1 MYVLLVG
8 LVLLVPTR
16 RFAGLPRWAEPG
28 LKLGAAAAAL
38 AGWGVY
44 NLEYVRYI
52 LRDVNEIAVL
62 GLAAAVILLLLAA
75 RPAWNWWKSRPA
87 RTRRALAAGAVL
99 LLAAA
104 AFAALKALHLG
115 GDLTPE
121 QLAEGMQPNGDSI
134 YTWSV
139 GYTLRHLPA
148 LAKLLVGTLC
158 AKLPQLLQEMMGAC
172 PGEPIVYGAELSWA
186 ITIGLLFTT
195 LLAACRPVGTPARL
209 ERGTRLVPALA
220 LLGVCGLLVLA
231 CLTWTPVNYTILFG
245 LQGRYFLPVLPLA
258 LLLWGENRWL
268 CLGRD
273 LTRPLALAQAALCG
287 LAALQTMAL
296 FAAR

>member
-1 MYVLLVG
+1 MKKYL
-8 LVLLVPTR
+8 
-16 RFAGLPRWAEPG
+16 
-28 LKLGAAAAAL
+28 
-38 AGWGVY
+38 
-44 NLEYVRYI
+44 
-52 LRDVNEIAVL
+52 
-62 GLAAAVILLLLAA
+62 
-75 RPAWNWWKSRPA
+75 
-87 RTRRALAAGAVL
+87 
-99 LLAAA
+99 
-104 AFAALKALHLG
+104 
-115 GDLTPE
+115 
-121 QLAEGMQPNGDSI
+121 
-134 YTWSV
+134 
-139 GYTLRHLPA
+139 
-148 LAKLLVGTLC
+148 
-158 AKLPQLLQEMMGAC
+158 
-172 PGEPIVYGAELSWA
+172 
-186 ITIGLLFTT
+186 TT